1 MKLLLPVSTIVIA
14 AGFCCC
20 CGGDD
25 VTSQLSELGVP
36 TDAIPVT
43 GGGDAT
49 AEAPAEAPAGG
60 GSALA
65 GTCGKFKEKGMTAPA
80 GASVMVCSEGGGND
94 SIVLSGGGSPAD
106 TCKGIKAW
114 AEGAGYTTEFD
125 TNAAGTW
132 AVTMK
137 GATDRLTI
145 GCTEMAGSTTTSVTV
160 TPL

>member
-1 MKLLLPVSTIVIA
+1 MKLLLPVSAIVIA

-25 VTSQLSELGVP
+25 MTSQLSELGVP
-36 TDAIPVT
+36 TDGMPAL
-43 GGGDAT
+43 GDA
-49 AEAPAEAPAGG
+49 PAADAGG
-60 GSALA
+60 GAASGGGVALA
-65 GTCGKFKEKGMTAPA
+65 GTCGKFKEKGLTAPS

-94 SIVLSGGGSPAD
+94 SIVLSGGGAPAD
-106 TCKGIKAW
+106 TCKTIKAW
-114 AEGAGYTTEFD
+114 AEGVGYTTEFD

-137 GATDRLTI
+137 GSTDRLTI